1 MSQILTF
8 ILYFALFQSCTK
20 VVSFK
25 CIKGLVTLTE
35 YAKCLTHPV
44 TSCLLDV
51 ELRSTFCITV
61 LARYIV
67 MFYFI
72 GMLLI
77 ISPRKHDLS
86 SFVDIKLG
94 LYM

>member
-25 CIKGLVTLTE
+25 CNINRICEMFDPSCDLMFVGRGAEIDLL
-35 YAKCLTHPV
+35 YKCWHV
-44 TSCLLDV
+44 
-51 ELRSTFCITV
+51 
-61 LARYIV
+61 IV